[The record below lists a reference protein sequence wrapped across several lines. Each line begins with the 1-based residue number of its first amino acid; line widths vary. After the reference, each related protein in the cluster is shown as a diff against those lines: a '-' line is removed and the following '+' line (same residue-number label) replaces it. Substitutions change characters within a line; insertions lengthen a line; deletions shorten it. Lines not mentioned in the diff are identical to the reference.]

1 MKIQTLIIDPD
12 GDVIIVL
19 RTANSCIPEEQT
31 ETNGKAD
38 PAPPPPEPVE
48 DDAIPERPASPV
60 QEADWVPRSSKKS
73 KKKKG
78 RKSTIHASSY
88 ALAEPVPEPAPEEPI
103 PEPAVDD
110 IEQAPEPVPE
120 PIEEAEPECTEEA
133 PPAEP
138 APVPETPEEPAT
150 EPGDAPA
157 PEPIEEDLEEGA
169 SETTYRI
176 QASGKHLALASPVFK
191 QQVLRA
197 ERRKGIANL
206 HEEPAEIYAKNW
218 NLEAFLVVLGVIHCQ
233 NSQLPRTLSL
243 ETLAH
248 VATIAHHY
256 QCKDAIGILQ
266 DIWIKALPGPD
277 TTRFSPDLTLW
288 LWIAFFFDLHDYFS
302 QITSAVMSL
311 SDGPVDSLGLPF
323 PQQFLGNMEL
333 HRLQEIGKAILL
345 LQNTLDAFLNAEH
358 GCSFECSAIMYG
370 ALTKELHRVGLL
382 SPLLPVAPF
391 RGWAYRQLLEKVS
404 SIKSPTWCTRT
415 RERWGYDSGISQHQC
430 DSSSFAQLFGH
441 LDDSVA
447 GLELQTC
454 LMDH

>member
-1 MKIQTLIIDPD
+1 MNNQTLIIDPD

-19 RTANSCIPEEQT
+19 RTANPCIPEEQA
-31 ETNGKAD
+31 ETNGEAD

-48 DDAIPERPASPV
+48 DAIPERPASPV
-60 QEADWVPRSSKKS
+60 QETDWAPRSSKKS

-78 RKSTIHASSY
+78 RKSNIYASSY
-88 ALAEPVPEPAPEEPI
+88 ALAEPAPEPAPEEPI

-110 IEQAPEPVPE
+110 IEQAPEPVSK

-133 PPAEP
+133 PPAEPAEDCWPEDEP

-157 PEPIEEDLEEGA
+157 SEPPEEDLEEGK
-169 SETTYRI
+169 SGIIYRI

-191 QQVLRA
+191 QQVQRA
-197 ERRKGIANL
+197 EQRKGIADL
-206 HEEPAEIYAKNW
+206 HEEPTEIYAEDW
-218 NLEAFLVVLGVIHCQ
+218 NLEAFLVVLRVLHCQ

-243 ETLAH
+243 EKLAH

-266 DIWIKALPGPD
+266 DIWIKALPSPD
-277 TTRFSPDLTLW
+277 TTRFSADLTLW

-323 PQQFLGNMEL
+323 PQHFLGKSRFPSRPISQDTDGEL
-333 HRLQEIGKAILL
+333 SYR
-345 LQNTLDAFLNAEH
+345 EH
-358 GCSFECSAIMYG
+358 G
-370 ALTKELHRVGLL
+370 
-382 SPLLPVAPF
+382 APPAP
-391 RGWAYRQLLEKVS
+391 RNW
-404 SIKSPTWCTRT
+404 KSPPAPPEHPGRLPQRQTRMQL
-415 RERWGYDSGISQHQC
+415 RVQC
-430 DSSSFAQLFGH
+430 HHVRGTD
-441 LDDSVA
+441 
-447 GLELQTC
+447 
-454 LMDH
+454 